1 MKQFNVFY
9 VMFFSV
15 LLALMLSI
23 CGCSNDLVP
32 AQKTSYAPPQDT
44 GIEQKETDDKDPVTS
59 DTQEQPVP
67 LPQEP
72 ETPIVTIPVPVPPLD
87 NPPVIVPPLVP
98 PPVITP
104 PEDLPP
110 LVYLLEI
117 NELRTEYSSTSRRAE
132 YIEFKVKQ
140 SCNLNGIS
148 LHIMYDPK
156 NPFIYNFPAIDVLLG
171 EYITLHLRTL
181 ETVSVDELGDN
192 LSLSG
197 GTDSCTTARD
207 LWISGSVKLLHQT
220 DIVYLQDSYGRFIDA
235 IIMNDAPNS
244 EWNKNQSHFTAISE
258 NLYNNGMWK
267 SVDGQK
273 PTPYDAVD
281 TSAIKTAATRSVS
294 RYEKEENTHTSAD
307 WYITA
312 TNGTSPGQP
321 NKE

>member
-1 MKQFNVFY
+1 MKQIYVFITIII
-9 VMFFSV
+9 S
-15 LLALMLSI
+15 LLLVI
-23 CGCSNDLVP
+23 CACSNDFSP
-32 AQKTSYAPPQDT
+32 NQEKAYAPPQDT
-44 GIEQKETDDKDPVTS
+44 GIGQKETDDKDPVTS

-72 ETPIVTIPVPVPPLD
+72 ETPIVTIPVPVPPID
-87 NPPVIVPPLVP
+87 NPPVLVP
-98 PPVITP
+98 PPFITP

-117 NELRTEYSSTSRRAE
+117 NELRTEYSSTSKRAE

-140 SCNLNGIS
+140 AGNLFGYG
-148 LHIMYDPK
+148 LHIMYDSIK
-156 NPFIYNFPAIDVLLG
+156 PFIYNFPAIDVTLG
-171 EYITLHLRTL
+171 EYITLHLRSL
-181 ETVSVDELGDN
+181 ESNCIDELGDD
-192 LSLSG
+192 LALSG

-207 LWISGSVKLLHQT
+207 LWVSGSVKLLHQT
-220 DIVYLQDSYGRFIDA
+220 DIVYLQDAYGRFIDA
-235 IIMNDAPNS
+235 IIMNETPSAQ
-244 EWNKNQSHFTAISE
+244 WNKTLSHFTEIAE

-267 SVDGQK
+267 SVDDQK

-294 RYEKEENTHTSAD
+294 RYEKKENTHTSND

-312 TNGTSPGQP
+312 TSGVTPGLP